1 MTVSTFTTYQAP
13 GVYVSNVTTPVITA
27 TGVPQQVMAIC
38 GPALG
43 FRTAVQ
49 SFLISS
55 TVPTQ
60 LTFTGVFTTAQA
72 GPPAISAP
80 VVTVNS
86 GAALAV
92 GVDYSLTVTPD
103 PSGNSALA
111 ITTVERINT
120 SVNVSEGQ
128 QVTITYNYADIT
140 YYQPQVFTDYQ
151 SVLNAYGTPF
161 VSSIPTTPNASQ
173 VANPL
178 SYAAQVAFSNGANTI
193 ITVALNPAD
202 GSLEAQFQSAYAKLA
217 NTVSATIIVPVFT
230 DDLTAPSG
238 TVAAY
243 SGTLATDLRTACVN
257 ASNAGYPRIGF
268 FGLPRNYSESDESIP
283 ALTASLANRRLVVV
297 YPEIV
302 IAFNSVTNSVF
313 NASGCYLAVALG
325 ATLSSLPVS
334 TGLTQQLVSGFG
346 GLTQLE
352 ITNMTPSFMNTLA
365 SAGACL
371 VYRRWDGALVVRQG
385 LTTDMSALNNREIS
399 MVRQGDV
406 LSLLVTQGMTNAG
419 LVGSPILTTSV
430 STVQSALT
438 SILEQA
444 VTQEVISDWTNLT
457 VVQQAPPSGDPTVM
471 SCTFM
476 YLPFIPMN
484 YIQVQ
489 FSLNLSTGSVTTQ
502 AAQNA
507 LAP

>member
-1 MTVSTFTTYQAP
+1 MTVTTFTTYQAP
-13 GVYVSNVTTPVITA
+13 GVYVSNTTVPVINP

-60 LTFTGVFTTAQA
+60 LTFGGVFTTAQA

-80 VVTVNS
+80 VVTTNAGTVLT
-86 GAALAV
+86 A

-111 ITTVERINT
+111 ITSVLRVNT

-128 QVTITYNYADIT
+128 QITITYNYADIT
-140 YYQPQVFTDYQ
+140 YYQPQIFTDYQ
-151 SVLNAYGTPF
+151 SVLNAYGSPF
-161 VSSIPTTPNASQ
+161 VSTIPTTPNASQ
-173 VANPL
+173 VQNPL
-178 SYAAQVAFSNGANTI
+178 SFAAQVAFANGANTI
-193 ITVALNPAD
+193 YTVALNPAD
-202 GSLEAQFQSAYAKLA
+202 GSLEAQFVSAYAKLA
-217 NTVSATIIVPVFT
+217 NIVSATIIVPVFT
-230 DDLTAPSG
+230 DDLTAPTG

-243 SGTLATDLRTACVN
+243 SGTLATDLRTACVS

-283 ALTASLANRRLVVV
+283 SLTASLASRRLIIV

-302 IAFNSVTNSVF
+302 VAFNSITNSIF

-325 ATLSSLPVS
+325 AILSTLPIS
-334 TGLTQQLVSGFG
+334 TGITQQLVSGFG

-352 ITNMTPSFMNTLA
+352 ITNMTQSFMNSLGSSGT
-365 SAGACL
+365 CI
-371 VYRRWDGALVVRQG
+371 VYRRWDGALVCRQG
-385 LTTDMSALNNREIS
+385 LTTLMDTLNDREIS
-399 MVRQGDV
+399 MVRQGDILMLVV
-406 LSLLVTQGMTNAG
+406 LQGLTSSG
-419 LVGSPILTTSV
+419 LIGSPILTTSV
-430 STVQSALT
+430 ATVQAAIT

-444 VTQEVISDWTNLT
+444 VTQQVISDWTNVT
-457 VVQQAPPSGDPTVM
+457 VVEQAPPSGDPTIM
-471 SCTFM
+471 SVTFQ

-484 YIQVQ
+484 YIQVEY
-489 FSLNLSTGSVTTQ
+489 SLNLSTGSVTTQ
-502 AAQNA
+502 SAQNA
-507 LAP
+507 LAA